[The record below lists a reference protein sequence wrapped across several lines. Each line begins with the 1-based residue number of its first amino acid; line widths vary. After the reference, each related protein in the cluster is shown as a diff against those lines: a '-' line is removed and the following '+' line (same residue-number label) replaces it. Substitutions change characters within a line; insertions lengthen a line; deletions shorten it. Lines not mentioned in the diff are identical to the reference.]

1 MVPLILLIVL
11 AACQS
16 AGGTTRLVT
25 PTWTAI
31 PPITVAPTH
40 TPRPM
45 APPTSAPTLAEIV
58 FPTATVT
65 VAPLNDPTAAIAPP
79 TLTAPPVALLPTADP
94 FVIFPTADWI
104 DDPAWTTRLATF
116 AAEPGVEIIALS
128 VEGRPIAA
136 RRIGTGSRAL
146 LLVGGL
152 HGGWEA
158 NTTGLMFALIDHFA
172 AQPGDLPPDS
182 ALIVIPAANPDG
194 TARGATPAGRF
205 NANGVD
211 LNRNWG
217 CGWSAAAV
225 WRDFAVSAGGRAF
238 SEPEA
243 RALAEFI
250 QRTRPA
256 GALLYHSAANGIF
269 PGECADAVSSA
280 DSRAFGAAIGAAA
293 GYPCCDGFSA
303 YAVTGTAAAWIDG
316 QGIPAADVE
325 LRRHDALDLAANLA
339 GVRAAL
345 AWLAR

>member
-1 MVPLILLIVL
+1 MPSTP
-11 AACQS
+11 AA
-16 AGGTTRLVT
+16 
-25 PTWTAI
+25 
-31 PPITVAPTH
+31 APTA
-40 TPRPM
+40 T
-45 APPTSAPTLAEIV
+45 V
-58 FPTATVT
+58 FPTAAVT
-65 VAPLNDPTAAIAPP
+65 ASSLPPIPTTDPL
-79 TLTAPPVALLPTADP
+79 PVVHALTADP
-94 FVIFPTADWI
+94 FVLYPTADWI
-104 DDPAWTTRLATF
+104 DDPTWTARLAGF

-128 VEGRPIAA
+128 VEGRPITA

-146 LLVGGL
+146 LLIGGL

-158 NTTGLMFALIDHFA
+158 NTTGLMFALLDHFT
-172 AQPGDLPPDS
+172 AQPGDLPADS
-182 ALIVIPAANPDG
+182 ALIIIPAANPDG

-225 WRDFAVSAGGRAF
+225 WRTFPVSAGGRAF

-243 RALAEFI
+243 RALAEYI

-256 GALLYHSAANGIF
+256 GVLLFHSAANGIF
-269 PGECADAVSSA
+269 PGDCAEADLTA
-280 DSRAFGAAIGAAA
+280 DSHAFSAAVGAAA
-293 GYPCCDGFSA
+293 GYPCCAGFSA

-325 LRRHDALDLAANLA
+325 LRRHDSLELEANLA

-345 AWLAR
+345 AWLGG